1 MGSVQDIASGASG
14 QREASVHECVL
25 CHRVHVVYGEH
36 QESTEW
42 EQITNFVRHYWVRSP
57 DFMTVADTVCD
68 ECSIYHRQLMTHGRS
83 VQKPEASIFTAP
95 SSLRETV
102 SMGLSDL
109 CQP

>member
-1 MGSVQDIASGASG
+1 MGSVEDIAPGASG

-25 CHRVHVVYGEH
+25 CHRVRVVYGEH

-57 DFMTVADTVCD
+57 DFSTVVDTFCD
-68 ECSIYHRQLMTHGRS
+68 GCTLYYYQLMKYGQSTRE
-83 VQKPEASIFTAP
+83 PEASIFTAP
-95 SSLRETV
+95 SSVQETV

-109 CQP
+109 CQS